1 MRKLIGFNIEK
12 GFNYLI
18 GNNPESNSYLLFQN
32 YLLQETQNFNFEKL
46 YPSVDIMIFENTN

>member
-32 YLLQETQNFNFEKL
+32 YLL
-46 YPSVDIMIFENTN
+46 